1 MMFSQA
7 AAAYCQA
14 HVSEL
19 CELIKALCAIPA
31 PLGAEHT
38 RAVFCKQWLEQHGA
52 PDVFLDGAENAVLEL
67 GTEGKNQLC
76 VFMAHTDT
84 VFPDKAP
91 LPLWEDQ
98 KAMHCPGV
106 YDDTANLAAML
117 MSVRFLL
124 EQGIEPSCG
133 MLIVADSGEEGLGN
147 LSGCRRLL
155 QEYQGRIAQVISFD
169 CTYDELYNQAVGSS
183 RYRITVR
190 TEGGHSF
197 FDFGR
202 PSAIAQLAR
211 MVSDLYAIPIPLDPP
226 GSKTTCNVG
235 RIEGGTSVNTIA
247 QQASMLYE
255 YRSDSGVCL
264 ARMEQAFQSA
274 VAAWQTDGI
283 QAEVELLGT
292 RPCSGDVDPRRQQA
306 LTELCRD
313 IIRTRTGRTPAIC
326 SGSTDCNLPLSLGIP
341 AVSFGLC
348 HGAGAHTREEWLDK
362 DSLQAGL
369 EIALDVMLRFC

>member
-1 MMFSQA
+1 MVFSQA
-7 AAAYCQA
+7 AQTYCQS
-14 HVSEL
+14 HLSEL
-19 CELIKALCAIPA
+19 YELTKTLCAIPA
-31 PLGAEHT
+31 PFGAEHT

-52 PDVFLDGAENAVLEL
+52 PTVFLDSADNAVLEL
-67 GTEGKNQLC
+67 NAQGQNQLV

-84 VFPDKAP
+84 VFPDTTP
-91 LPLWEDQ
+91 LPLREDNQ
-98 KAMHCPGV
+98 ALHCPGV
-106 YDDTANLAAML
+106 YDDTANLAAM
-117 MSVRFLL
+117 MMAARFLL
-124 EQGIEPSCG
+124 EEGIHPPCG
-133 MLIVADSGEEGLGN
+133 MLIAANSGEEGLGN
-147 LSGCRRLL
+147 LKGCRRLM
-155 QEYQGRIAQVISFD
+155 QAYQGRIAQVVSFD

-211 MVSDLYAIPIPLDPP
+211 MVSDLYAIPIPQDPP

-255 YRSDSGVCL
+255 YRSDSGICL
-264 ARMEQAFQSA
+264 ARMEQAFESA
-274 VAAWQTDGI
+274 VSAWQADGM
-283 QAEVELLGT
+283 QVDVELLGT
-292 RPCSGDVDPRRQQA
+292 RPCSGDVDPIRQQT
-306 LTELCRD
+306 LTDLCRE
-313 IIRTRTGRTPAIC
+313 IVHTHTGRAPAIC

-348 HGAGAHTREEWLDK
+348 HGAGAHTREEWLEK

-369 EIALDVMLRFC
+369 EIALDIMLRFC